1 MAAAKTFSPTEL
13 SMRGRI
19 GAYAKWSKTDPRE
32 GTAAARAA
40 SPGSLAY
47 FERQVDPDGV
57 LPETERLRRAEAAK
71 RAHFTRLALASARA
85 RSRRKAS

>member
-1 MAAAKTFSPTEL
+1 MAVANIPSPSEL

-19 GAYAKWSKTDPRE
+19 GAYAKWSKTDPKE

-47 FERQVDPDGV
+47 FEKQVDPEGV
-57 LPETERLRRAEAAK
+57 LSEAERLRRAEAAR

-85 RSRRKAS
+85 RRKRGAS